1 MSKES
6 YARGFCK
13 AAEAAGVDPVALAEF
28 TKYASPLG
36 LLAKA
41 MRGPSIRNALRQG
54 KIILS
59 KAPSLKDLIKK
70 ETGGF
75 RGARAYGYPLP
86 AYAPTKGGRE
96 KALLDARDLI
106 FPNYANGHY
115 MDPSYNRFGPKDRID
130 LLRQLNGSDVPGPQ
144 LRAAKAESAGKFK
157 SPVNKPAG
165 SYIGK

>member
-13 AAEAAGVDPVALAEF
+13 AAEAAGIDPVALAEF
-28 TKYASPLG
+28 TKHASPLG

-59 KAPSLKDLIKK
+59 KAPSLKELIKK
-70 ETGGF
+70 ETGGL
-75 RGARAYGYPLP
+75 RGGRSNGWPLP

-96 KALLDARDLI
+96 KALLDVRGRILPKPAKGYI
-106 FPNYANGHY
+106 
-115 MDPSYNRFGPKDRID
+115 DPSYNRFGPNERID
-130 LLRQLNGSDVPGPQ
+130 LLRQLNGADVPGPQ
-144 LRAAKAESAGKFK
+144 LSDGLIQAGHKYK
-157 SPVNKPAG
+157 GAVNNPL
-165 SYIGK
+165 IGLQL